1 MKYTIFFQHHEQPCC
16 PDYASTNLKNYVGLL
31 SIREIIKTF
40 KTSTW
45 IDNIEHRLTDIKNNI
60 DKITKNRSQN
70 ISEIRQQR

>member
-1 MKYTIFFQHHEQPCC
+1 
-16 PDYASTNLKNYVGLL
+16 L

-45 IDNIEHRLTDIKNNI
+45 IDNIEQRLTDITINI
-60 DKITKNRSQN
+60 DKITKNRNQN